1 MLTHYL
7 LFNFLNFICPLFVI
21 LLALNWMKKMGL
33 IANSCQIKG
42 LSTFIV
48 NLFRT
53 GLRVVTPLKGHWMFQ
68 YMHGL
73 RQEVFPI
80 ILPAAFHEEG
90 LTFEQVSHFST
101 FNAHNTNFF

>member
-1 MLTHYL
+1 M
-7 LFNFLNFICPLFVI
+7 FF
-21 LLALNWMKKMGL
+21 

-73 RQEVFPI
+73 CQEVFPI
-80 ILPAAFHEEG
+80 ILPATFHEEG
-90 LTFEQVSHFST
+90 LTFEQVSHFSK
-101 FNAHNTNFF
+101 FKYPRQNLNFLSKFSALKLVWGKKP

>member
-1 MLTHYL
+1 MFL
-7 LFNFLNFICPLFVI
+7 LQ
-21 LLALNWMKKMGL
+21 
-33 IANSCQIKG
+33 NSCQIKG

-80 ILPAAFHEEG
+80 ILPATFHEEG
-90 LTFEQVSHFST
+90 LTFEQVSHFSKFDAPKKEEKKRRLT
-101 FNAHNTNFF
+101 QKKFELSIKF

>member
-1 MLTHYL
+1 
-7 LFNFLNFICPLFVI
+7 VI

>member
-1 MLTHYL
+1 
-7 LFNFLNFICPLFVI
+7 
-21 LLALNWMKKMGL
+21 MKKCL
-33 IANSCQIKG
+33 LQTNSCQIKG

-80 ILPAAFHEEG
+80 ILPATFHEEG
-90 LTFEQVSHFST
+90 LTFEQVSHFSKN
-101 FNAHNTNFF
+101 FNAHPKKNANPKKKIELSIKV

>member
-1 MLTHYL
+1 
-7 LFNFLNFICPLFVI
+7 
-21 LLALNWMKKMGL
+21 MKKCC

-80 ILPAAFHEEG
+80 ILPATFHEEG
-90 LTFEQVSHFST
+90 LTFEQVSHFLQNSMPT
-101 FNAHNTNFF
+101 QKNLNFLSKFSALKLV